1 MVLVLPASGV
11 SEEGQSGSGAAEL
24 EEPVQ
29 NRAVVLENV
38 PEKVTRE
45 LLAMV
50 VENICS
56 VTEDDFSL
64 EMIQDINTAVVSFA
78 HHSVAA
84 QFLAK
89 CDGHK
94 CFKQHRIR
102 AWALEPTRSMRVEN
116 LPPQAVE
123 ELLELYFEKER
134 EGGGKVEAIKMLAEE
149 RAAIITF
156 QDPKVTET
164 VQKREHL
171 ICKAPV
177 RVYPYYESLGTA
189 LYGKER
195 PEWKLPEAFSE
206 SLQPALSR
214 FLVTKGQLG
223 GVNEQLRSHFCQV
236 ELDGTSAKLSPLP
249 SLLKQ
254 KGLTANHIE
263 GWKGNALRVFRS
275 IAARYRCFEC
285 SVSSLVWKAAEKE
298 VRQVVMEDAVL
309 LPDEANGVV
318 AIVGLAKDVDRI
330 QGAVEGVVQKATT
343 RIERERNG
351 ISEEIALSPGM
362 HYILQQAGLQKAF
375 AQTYPDMS
383 MTYRTDTQ
391 RLVLSGLT
399 VEVLTVKSWVLERQM
414 QMKQKPLELNPNLLS
429 FLNVANSEEIS
440 QHLFTSHGVS
450 AVYKMEAGE
459 VVLVAACE
467 KALADATQILTS
479 TLTFQDVPVEDVAVM
494 SHREW
499 VQLKTQLTEAYNSTK
514 HNTVCIKLAQPDLI
528 TVSGFREPVKE
539 VSDSLRDFINK
550 HSRVEDSVTVRT
562 HAALKFLQE
571 NKALEWKSHMN
582 PEEVWVRFEP
592 RRPRV
597 VLGGPRYRVV
607 EARNLFA
614 RMVAALCTDQLT
626 IIKPGARKYFL
637 ENQHIFSPMMKEH
650 KCVVLLQDEN
660 ELEAEEDGE
669 EDEKG
674 SGEGEARCQ
683 VRMGNGALVLVSK
696 ADITRFTVDAVVNAS
711 NEDLKHI
718 GGLAAALLQAAGR
731 QLQDVSDKYVHANG
745 QLRPGD
751 AAITEAGR
759 LPCKHVI
766 HAVGPRYSS
775 ASHAKCIQL
784 LSRAVAE
791 SLALAER
798 HRCTSI
804 ALPAISSGIFGFP
817 LELCAKTIAKAVRD
831 HCEDSRS
838 YRSSLNK
845 IHLINNDDKTVTAM
859 TQATQ
864 VIVNTIS
871 EDLDLSKG
879 AVSKAILQAAG
890 SELQSAVRQ
899 EAKGGMAN
907 YGDVLQTRGFGLRSH
922 VFHTVCPPWDGGTG
936 RAKQTL
942 MEIVQTCLKE
952 AERHRAVSLAF
963 PAIGTGNMSFPRPL
977 VAKLL
982 LSEVQAFSQRKCFV
996 REFRGQSHG
1005 HKAPSGH
1012 QAKKSQQAKVQT
1024 GQSQHGSAFFGEVS
1038 SPTLGVHSME
1048 IGHVTLEVSSGDIT
1062 KETTDI
1068 IVNSSNS
1075 TFNLK
1080 TGVSKAILDAAG
1092 QLVENECSQYGTLQ
1106 DKALIVTQAG
1116 NLECR
1121 HIIHIVGQRDPARIR
1136 EMVFHVLQ
1144 ECEERRASSAAFP
1157 ALGTGQGG
1165 ANPSLVAEAMIDA
1178 ISDFV
1183 AKRQGRVL
1191 KLVKIVVFQTDM
1203 VSKFHTT
1210 MKKREGGNLPE
1221 EKSIFS
1227 RVKGRESVAEEEEFV
1242 MVGEEFSPTI
1252 IQLCG
1257 DTPHAVRAAKD
1268 TLNDLIVKEQMERDI
1283 RDPGIAHLSSQQRDT
1298 LMDLQRRLTIRI
1310 RRGEASLIRLE
1321 GLTRDVLTADADIR
1335 QMIREAELAERRRR
1349 DAALVSSLVEWQYE
1363 HRGSFTPFDIFT
1375 NLTLEEAFENKRSRI
1390 NVRINNAEYEA
1401 DLVRKEAFLRDKW
1414 AQAVS
1419 LKRIEKNDT
1428 VALPSTWGPMG
1439 GSGLKEVVLLPAS
1452 QEYQEVAAEFT
1463 RTGLANN
1470 IVKIVRIQNESLW
1483 KGYQVKKASL
1493 DSKNGNSNNERRLFH
1508 GTHGPSVDHINNHG
1522 FNRSYAGKH
1531 AAVYGNGTYFA
1542 VDPKYSA
1549 SSTYS
1554 SPDAQGHRHMYLALV
1569 LVGEF
1574 TVGSQGMVVPP
1585 AKNPGKSA
1593 DMYDSVVDKTASP
1606 TMFIIFNDV
1615 QAYPSYLI
1623 VFT

>member
-1 MVLVLPASGV
+1 MDVYHYPVVVEGKWGSSPPKAIKNKLQIYFQSKKKSNGGDCQVEYSEQGGGRATVYFKSEDARERVLAKAKHEITIEKVEVELRVKQCGAFPEEEDHEPTADDVTPAESGV
-11 SEEGQSGSGAAEL
+11 PEEGQSGSGAAEL
-24 EEPVQ
+24 EEPAQ
-29 NRAVVLENV
+29 ISAVVLENV

-56 VTEDDFSL
+56 MTEDDFSL
-64 EMIQDINTAVVSFA
+64 EMILDINAAVVSFA
-78 HHSVAA
+78 HPSVAA

-94 CFKQHRIR
+94 YFKQHRVKAR
-102 AWALEPTRSMRVEN
+102 ALEPTRSVRVEN

-134 EGGGKVEAIKMLAEE
+134 EGGGKVETIKMLAEE
-149 RAAIITF
+149 QAAIITF

-164 VQKREHL
+164 LQKREHL

-177 RVYPYYESLGTA
+177 RVCPYYESLGTA

-195 PEWKLPEAFSE
+195 PEWKLPEALSE
-206 SLQPALSR
+206 NLQPALCR
-214 FLVTKGQLG
+214 FLVIKGQLG
-223 GVNEQLRSHFCQV
+223 GINEQLRSHFCQV

-285 SVSSLVWKAAEKE
+285 SVSSLVWKAAVKE
-298 VRQVVMEDAVL
+298 LSQVVIEDAVL

-318 AIVGLAKDVDRI
+318 AIVGLAKDVDQI
-330 QGAVEGVVQKATT
+330 QGAVQGVVQMATT

-375 AQTYPDMS
+375 AQTYPDIS
-383 MTYRTDTQ
+383 ITYRTDTQ
-391 RLVLSGLT
+391 RLVLSGLR
-399 VEVLTVKSWVLERQM
+399 VEVFTVKSWVLEQQM
-414 QMKQKPLELNPNLLS
+414 QMKQKQLELNPNLLT

-450 AVYKMEAGE
+450 AVYKMMAGE

-479 TLTFQDVPVEDVAVM
+479 ALTFQDVLVEDVAVM

-499 VQLKTQLTEAYNSTK
+499 VQLKTQLTEAYSSAK
-514 HNTVCIKLAQPDLI
+514 HNTVCIKLAQPDHI

-539 VSDSLRDFINK
+539 VSNSLRDFINK
-550 HSRVEDSVTVRT
+550 HSRVEDSVSVRT
-562 HAALKFLQE
+562 RAALKFLQE
-571 NKALEWKSHMN
+571 NKALEWKPLMN
-582 PEEVWVRFEP
+582 PKEVRIRFEP

-637 ENQHIFSPMMKEH
+637 EKEHIISLMMKEH

-674 SGEGEARCQ
+674 SWEGEARCQ
-683 VRMGNGALVLVSK
+683 VRMGNGALVVVSK
-696 ADITRFTVDAVVNAS
+696 ADITRFTVDAVVNAA

-775 ASHAKCIQL
+775 ATHAKCIQL
-784 LSRAVAE
+784 LSRALAE

-859 TQATQ
+859 TQAVREVFADKEPQMLSGRTGSPRAEHR
-864 VIVNTIS
+864 S
-871 EDLDLSKG
+871 EGTPPQASGWGNPSGRHGNSADHWRTETSGSRG
-879 AVSKAILQAAG
+879 AMETKRTNEGQAIAILQAAG
-890 SELQSAVRQ
+890 SELQPAVRQ
-899 EAKGGMAN
+899 EARGGMAN

-922 VFHTVCPPWDGGTG
+922 IFHTVCPPWDGGSG
-936 RAKQTL
+936 RAKQ
-942 MEIVQTCLKE
+942 
-952 AERHRAVSLAF
+952 
-963 PAIGTGNMSFPRPL
+963 
-977 VAKLL
+977 
-982 LSEVQAFSQRKCFV
+982 CFV
-996 REFRGQSHG
+996 REFR
-1005 HKAPSGH
+1005 
-1012 QAKKSQQAKVQT
+1012 
-1024 GQSQHGSAFFGEVS
+1024 
-1038 SPTLGVHSME
+1038 
-1048 IGHVTLEVSSGDIT
+1048 D
-1062 KETTDI
+1062 
-1068 IVNSSNS
+1068 
-1075 TFNLK
+1075 
-1080 TGVSKAILDAAG
+1080 
-1092 QLVENECSQYGTLQ
+1092 QL
-1106 DKALIVTQAG
+1106 I
-1116 NLECR
+1116 
-1121 HIIHIVGQRDPARIR
+1121 
-1136 EMVFHVLQ
+1136 
-1144 ECEERRASSAAFP
+1144 
-1157 ALGTGQGG
+1157 
-1165 ANPSLVAEAMIDA
+1165 
-1178 ISDFV
+1178 
-1183 AKRQGRVL
+1183 
-1191 KLVKIVVFQTDM
+1191 
-1203 VSKFHTT
+1203 
-1210 MKKREGGNLPE
+1210 
-1221 EKSIFS
+1221 SIFGGS
-1227 RVKGRESVAEEEEFV
+1227 GRESVAEEEEFV

-1257 DTPHAVRAAKD
+1257 DTPHAVRDAKNA
-1268 TLNDLIVKEQMERDI
+1268 LNDLIVKEQMERDI
-1283 RDPGIAHLSSQQRDT
+1283 RDPGIAHLNSQQRDT
-1298 LMDLQRRLTIRI
+1298 LMDLQRRLTIHI
-1310 RRGEASLIRLE
+1310 R
-1321 GLTRDVLTADADIR
+1321 
-1335 QMIREAELAERRRR
+1335 
-1349 DAALVSSLVEWQYE
+1349 Y
-1363 HRGSFTPFDIFT
+1363 
-1375 NLTLEEAFENKRSRI
+1375 
-1390 NVRINNAEYEA
+1390 
-1401 DLVRKEAFLRDKW
+1401 LRYCT
-1414 AQAVS
+1414 S
-1419 LKRIEKNDT
+1419 
-1428 VALPSTWGPMG
+1428 
-1439 GSGLKEVVLLPAS
+1439 
-1452 QEYQEVAAEFT
+1452 
-1463 RTGLANN
+1463 
-1470 IVKIVRIQNESLW
+1470 
-1483 KGYQVKKASL
+1483 
-1493 DSKNGNSNNERRLFH
+1493 
-1508 GTHGPSVDHINNHG
+1508 
-1522 FNRSYAGKH
+1522 
-1531 AAVYGNGTYFA
+1531 
-1542 VDPKYSA
+1542 
-1549 SSTYS
+1549 
-1554 SPDAQGHRHMYLALV
+1554 
-1569 LVGEF
+1569 
-1574 TVGSQGMVVPP
+1574 
-1585 AKNPGKSA
+1585 
-1593 DMYDSVVDKTASP
+1593 
-1606 TMFIIFNDV
+1606 
-1615 QAYPSYLI
+1615 
-1623 VFT
+1623 